1 MKRCVMIFAM
11 AMLLTAGGSG
21 SLFTQSEAADQ
32 GTLTEDQI
40 TSPALEGNLLGD
52 PATRNMFVYL
62 PPSYDTSPG
71 KRYPTV
77 YLLHGYMGGYHT
89 FVWSMDSF
97 FEPLGI
103 DLGVDIQAI
112 ADSLLRIG
120 EIQEMIVVMP
130 DGATAYG
137 GAWYSNSP
145 VTGNYRDYI
154 AQDLVTYIDG
164 MYRTMGGRDSR
175 GIAGHSMGGYG
186 ALSLAMGYPEVFG
199 GVAALGPGFPN
210 DFDIP
215 PTPIDLFIAEN
226 PDTMGEPIVMD
237 LNKDTMELFPVAGE
251 IFASNFNTN
260 VFYSMAAAF
269 SPNPDN
275 APYYVDLPI
284 EYPEKT
290 VVQDVWEKWVEQ
302 DLVRKIAR
310 EGANLSNT
318 PIFVDEGVGPV
329 VLMPEVVN
337 VDRVL
342 AALDAAGLSYTY
354 DAFDG
359 DHLTHLRY
367 QVASALKFLSK
378 HLTKPEPLSVV
389 PSTWGQIKA
398 KLHR

>member
-77 YLLHGYMGGYHT
+77 YLLHGFMGGYHT